1 MKRAPVALSAALLLC
16 LAAPRPVISQGGAQ
30 VPAATQKQIAGRYA
44 RYDRLD
50 AGRDVQSV
58 LVWYL
63 ENTTGD
69 YAERDP
75 RGRVV
80 HRADVIA
87 TMRSVAPLRARAGA
101 SGIRVR
107 SRTAVRRLVRRGAGK
122 PPTVVADTTV
132 TVSATI
138 PPRPGKPAS
147 TIQTRET
154 HRDTWVQAG
163 GGWRIKLR
171 EVLTRSTTSG
181 GKPSAAGRTR

>member
-1 MKRAPVALSAALLLC
+1 MKRVPAALLAALLLC
-16 LAAPRPVISQGGAQ
+16 PAAPRSAVAQGSAA
-30 VPAATQKQIAGRYA
+30 VSAATQKQIAGRYA

-50 AGRDVQSV
+50 AGRDVQAV

-80 HRADVIA
+80 RRADVIA
-87 TMRSVAPLRARAGA
+87 SMRSVAPLRTRAGA

-107 SRTAVRRLVRRGAGK
+107 SRTAVRRLARRGAGK
-122 PPTVVADTTV
+122 APAVVADTDV

-138 PPRPGKPAS
+138 PPRAGKPAS
-147 TIQTRET
+147 TVQTRET

-163 GGWRIKLR
+163 GGWRKKMR
-171 EVLTRSTTSG
+171 QVLTRSTTSG
-181 GKPSAAGRTR
+181 GRPAAARRTR